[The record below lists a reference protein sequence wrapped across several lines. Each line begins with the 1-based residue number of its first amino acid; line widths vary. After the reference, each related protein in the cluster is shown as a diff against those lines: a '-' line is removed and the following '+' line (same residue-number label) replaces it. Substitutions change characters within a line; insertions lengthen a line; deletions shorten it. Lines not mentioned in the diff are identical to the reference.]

1 MKPLRLILSSLLVLL
16 LRLALLDCTDLL
28 ESGLSLLEGLLHAF
42 PDAVEDLSAGSLLL
56 LDDLAILLDVGN
68 SLFASL
74 LLLLLLGGTSDLVE
88 GIKSVH
94 ENAIGK
100 RVLLGATLN
109 SGRDLG
115 SAELGLDL
123 VGVDDSG
130 EVSAVHDVAVEDIAT
145 LLDVGSA
152 VVAEDSI
159 ECLEGIFGPDDEAAE
174 VTTRGELEEVN
185 SVHVDKVN
193 TGEVSGGSLDTLV
206 LLTVDDQ
213 RASAENVSGVSQLT
227 VASSDFLGISGS
239 LDVFT
244 STNVLEGGEEGLG
257 GVNVEGVNNEGK
269 LGDIQDFVA
278 SGKNEGSNS

>member
-1 MKPLRLILSSLLVLL
+1 MSSLLVLF
-16 LRLALLDCTDLL
+16 LRLALLDSADLL

-56 LDDLAILLDVGN
+56 LDDLAILLEVGN
-68 SLFASL
+68 SLFASI

-88 GIKSVH
+88 GVKSVH

-145 LLDVGSA
+145 LFDVSSA
-152 VVAEDSI
+152 VVAEDTV
-159 ECLEGIFGPDDEAAE
+159 ECLEGILGPDDEATE
-174 VTTRGELEEVN
+174 VTTRGELEEVK
-185 SVHVDKVN
+185 SVNVDEVN
-193 TGEVSGGSLDTLV
+193 TGEVSGGSLDALV
-206 LLTVDDQ
+206 LLTVDDKG
-213 RASAENVSGVSQLT
+213 ASAENVSGVSQLT

-269 LGDIQDFVA
+269 LGDIQDFVT
-278 SGKNEGSNS
+278 SGKNERSNS

>member
-1 MKPLRLILSSLLVLL
+1 MSSLLVLL
-16 LRLALLDCTDLL
+16 LRLALLDSADLL
-28 ESGLSLLEGLLHAF
+28 ESGLSILEGLLHAF

-56 LDDLAILLDVGN
+56 LDDLAILLEVGN
-68 SLFASL
+68 SLFASI

-88 GIKSVH
+88 GVKSVH

-145 LLDVGSA
+145 LFDVSSA
-152 VVAEDSI
+152 VVAEDTV
-159 ECLEGIFGPDDEAAE
+159 ECLEGILGPDDEATE
-174 VTTRGELEEVN
+174 VTTRGELEEVK
-185 SVHVDKVN
+185 SVNVDEVN
-193 TGEVSGGSLDTLV
+193 TGEVSGGSLDALV

-213 RASAENVSGVSQLT
+213 GASAENVSGVSQLT

>member
-1 MKPLRLILSSLLVLL
+1 MSSLVILL
-16 LRLALLDCTDLL
+16 LRIALLDSADLL

-56 LDDLAILLDVGN
+56 LDDLAILLEVGN
-68 SLFASL
+68 SLFASV

-88 GIKSVH
+88 GVESVH

-145 LLDVGSA
+145 LFDVSSA
-152 VVAEDSI
+152 VVAEDTV
-159 ECLEGIFGPDDEAAE
+159 ECLEGILGPDDEATE
-174 VTTRGELEEVN
+174 VTTRGELEEVK
-185 SVHVDKVN
+185 SVNVDKVN
-193 TGEVSGGSLDTLV
+193 TGEVSGGSLDALV

-213 RASAENVSGVSQLT
+213 GASAENVSGVSQLT

-244 STNVLEGGEEGLG
+244 STNVLEGGEEGLS

-269 LGDIQDFVA
+269 LGDIQDFVT
-278 SGKNEGSNS
+278 SGKNERSNS

>member
-1 MKPLRLILSSLLVLL
+1 MSSLLVLL
-16 LRLALLDCTDLL
+16 LRLALLDSADLL

-56 LDDLAILLDVGN
+56 LDDLAILLEVGN
-68 SLFASL
+68 FLFASL

-88 GIKSVH
+88 GVKSVH

-145 LLDVGSA
+145 LFDVSSA
-152 VVAEDSI
+152 VVAEDTV
-159 ECLEGIFGPDDEAAE
+159 ECLEGILGPDDEATE
-174 VTTRGELEEVN
+174 VTTRGELEEVK
-185 SVHVDKVN
+185 SVNVDEVN
-193 TGEVSGGSLDTLV
+193 TGEVSGGSLDALV

-213 RASAENVSGVSQLT
+213 GASAENVSGVSQLS
-227 VASSDFLGISGS
+227 VASYDFLGISGS

-269 LGDIQDFVA
+269 LGDIQDFVT

>member
-1 MKPLRLILSSLLVLL
+1 MSSLLVLL
-16 LRLALLDCTDLL
+16 LRLALLDSADLL

-56 LDDLAILLDVGN
+56 LDDLAILLEVGN

-88 GIKSVH
+88 GVKSVH

-109 SGRDLG
+109 SRRDLG

-145 LLDVGSA
+145 LFDVSSA
-152 VVAEDSI
+152 VVAEDTV
-159 ECLEGIFGPDDEAAE
+159 ECLKGILGPDDEATE
-174 VTTRGELEEVN
+174 VTTRGELEEVK
-185 SVHVDKVN
+185 SVNVDEVN
-193 TGEVSGGSLDTLV
+193 TGEVSGGSLDALV

-213 RASAENVSGVSQLT
+213 GASAENVSGVSQLT

>member
-1 MKPLRLILSSLLVLL
+1 
-16 LRLALLDCTDLL
+16 
-28 ESGLSLLEGLLHAF
+28 
-42 PDAVEDLSAGSLLL
+42 
-56 LDDLAILLDVGN
+56 
-68 SLFASL
+68 
-74 LLLLLLGGTSDLVE
+74 LLLLGGTSDLVE
-88 GIKSVH
+88 GVKSVH

-145 LLDVGSA
+145 LFDVSSA
-152 VVAEDSI
+152 VVAEDTV
-159 ECLEGIFGPDDEAAE
+159 ECLEGILGPDDEATE
-174 VTTRGELEEVN
+174 VTTRGELEEVK
-185 SVHVDKVN
+185 SVNVDEVN
-193 TGEVSGGSLDTLV
+193 TGEVSGGSLDALV

-213 RASAENVSGVSQLT
+213 GASAENVSGVSQLT

-269 LGDIQDFVA
+269 LGDIQDFVT
-278 SGKNEGSNS
+278 SGKNERSNS

>member
-1 MKPLRLILSSLLVLL
+1 MSSLVILL
-16 LRLALLDCTDLL
+16 LRLALLDSADLL

-56 LDDLAILLDVGN
+56 LDDLAILLEVGN

-88 GIKSVH
+88 GVKSVH

-145 LLDVGSA
+145 LFDVSSA
-152 VVAEDSI
+152 VVAEDTV
-159 ECLEGIFGPDDEAAE
+159 ECLEGILGPDDEATE
-174 VTTRGELEEVN
+174 VTTRGELEEVK
-185 SVHVDKVN
+185 SVNVDKVN
-193 TGEVSGGSLDTLV
+193 TGEVSGGSLDALV
-206 LLTVDDQ
+206 LLTVDDKG
-213 RASAENVSGVSQLT
+213 ASA
-227 VASSDFLGISGS
+227 
-239 LDVFT
+239 
-244 STNVLEGGEEGLG
+244 
-257 GVNVEGVNNEGK
+257 
-269 LGDIQDFVA
+269 
-278 SGKNEGSNS
+278 

>member
-1 MKPLRLILSSLLVLL
+1 MSSLLVFL
-16 LRLALLDCTDLL
+16 LRLALLDSADLL

-56 LDDLAILLDVGN
+56 LDDLAILLEVGN
-68 SLFASL
+68 SLFASI

-88 GIKSVH
+88 GVKSVH

-145 LLDVGSA
+145 LFDVSSA
-152 VVAEDSI
+152 VVAEDTV
-159 ECLEGIFGPDDEAAE
+159 ECLEGILGPDDEATE
-174 VTTRGELEEVN
+174 VTTRGELEEVK
-185 SVHVDKVN
+185 SVNVDEVN
-193 TGEVSGGSLDTLV
+193 TGEVSGGSLDALV

-213 RASAENVSGVSQLT
+213 GASAENVSGVSQLT

-269 LGDIQDFVA
+269 LGDIQDFVT

>member
-1 MKPLRLILSSLLVLL
+1 MSSVLVLL
-16 LRLALLDCTDLL
+16 LRLALLDSADLL

-56 LDDLAILLDVGN
+56 LDDLAILLEVGN

-88 GIKSVH
+88 GVKSVH

-115 SAELGLDL
+115 SAELGLNL

-145 LLDVGSA
+145 LFDVSSA
-152 VVAEDSI
+152 VVAEDTV
-159 ECLEGIFGPDDEAAE
+159 ECLKGILGPDDEATE
-174 VTTRGELEEVN
+174 VTTRGELEEVK
-185 SVHVDKVN
+185 SVNVDEVN
-193 TGEVSGGSLDTLV
+193 TGEVSGGSLNALV

-213 RASAENVSGVSQLT
+213 GASAENVSGVSQLT

-244 STNVLEGGEEGLG
+244 STNVLKGGEEGLG

-269 LGDIQDFVA
+269 LGDIQDFVT
-278 SGKNEGSNS
+278 SGKNERSNS

>member
-1 MKPLRLILSSLLVLL
+1 MSSLLVLL
-16 LRLALLDCTDLL
+16 LRLALLDSADLL

-56 LDDLAILLDVGN
+56 LDDLAILLEVGN
-68 SLFASL
+68 SLFASI

-88 GIKSVH
+88 GVKSVH

-145 LLDVGSA
+145 LFDVSSA
-152 VVAEDSI
+152 VVAEDTV
-159 ECLEGIFGPDDEAAE
+159 ECLEGILGPDDEATE
-174 VTTRGELEEVN
+174 VTTRGELEDVKSVN
-185 SVHVDKVN
+185 VDEVN
-193 TGEVSGGSLDTLV
+193 TGQVSGGSLNALV
-206 LLTVDDQ
+206 LLTIDDQ
-213 RASAENVSGVSQLT
+213 RTSAEDVSGVSQLT
-227 VASSDFLGISGS
+227 VASSDFLGVSGS

-269 LGDIQDFVA
+269 LGDIQDFVT
-278 SGKNEGSNS
+278 SGKNERSNS